1 MSLDTCVRRYR
12 VSTDAES
19 TEGSRWAATFGRVTM
34 RGYRIYANTNTPL
47 VKLNSDLDMNHIKA
61 EMDTFPKLPDND
73 DLKYD
78 WENKY

>member
-1 MSLDTCVRRYR
+1 MFCKEIFFHLC
-12 VSTDAES
+12 
-19 TEGSRWAATFGRVTM
+19 
-34 RGYRIYANTNTPL
+34 TPL

-73 DLKYD
+73 GLKYD